1 MTDLIAT
8 HLTPDELDDWLA
20 GSLARNRESHLHGC
34 AECRHLVDADR
45 ALDHMLRALP
55 LFNPE
60 TGFSDRVMA
69 RVQIQR
75 RTRPLAV
82 AAALAAGLLLPM
94 AASVGW
100 SLANPDTLTQLLH
113 GAGSGMIGSGVAAV
127 RSFGSTLLSQPWY
140 PWVRGLFE
148 SPARLGLVFGATT
161 VAYAGGVLVLRRLLA
176 LPMPRVAH
184 VQG

>member
-34 AECRHLVDADR
+34 TDCRRLADADR
-45 ALDHMLRALP
+45 ALAHLVGALP
-55 LFNPE
+55 LFSPAV
-60 TGFSDRVMA
+60 GFSDRVMA
-69 RVQIQR
+69 RVEVRR
-75 RTRPLAV
+75 RTRPLV
-82 AAALAAGLLLPM
+82 IAAAVAAGLLLPM

-100 SLANPDTLTQLLH
+100 SLANPDTLSSLIQGT
-113 GAGSGMIGSGVAAV
+113 GSGISGLGVAAV
-127 RSFGSTLLSQPWY
+127 RSLGSTFLAQPWY
-140 PWVRGLFE
+140 PWVRGLIE
-148 SPARLGLVFGATT
+148 SPARLGLAFGAAAL
-161 VAYAGGVLVLRRLLA
+161 AYAGGVMVFRRLMA

>member
-8 HLTPDELDDWLA
+8 HLTPDELDDWLT
-20 GSLARNRESHLHGC
+20 GTLARNREVHLQAC
-34 AECRHLVDADR
+34 ADCRRLADADR
-45 ALDHMLRALP
+45 ALAHLLGTLP
-55 LFNPE
+55 LFSPAA
-60 TGFSDRVMA
+60 GFGDRVMA
-69 RVQIQR
+69 RVEVR
-75 RTRPLAV
+75 RRARPLAV

-100 SLANPDTLTQLLH
+100 SLAHQETLSQLLQ
-113 GAGSGMIGSGVAAV
+113 GAGGQLGRLTWEVV
-127 RSFGSTLLSQPWY
+127 RFSGSTLLAQPWY

-161 VAYAGGVLVLRRLLA
+161 VAYAGGVLVLRRLMA
-176 LPMPRVAH
+176 LPTPRVAH

>member
-20 GSLARNRESHLHGC
+20 GTLARTREVHLQGC
-34 AECRHLVDADR
+34 ADCRRLADADR
-45 ALDHMLRALP
+45 ALAHLLGTLP
-55 LFNPE
+55 LFSPAA
-60 TGFSDRVMA
+60 GFGDRVMA
-69 RVQIQR
+69 RVEVR
-75 RTRPLAV
+75 RRARPVAV

-100 SLANPDTLTQLLH
+100 SLAHQETLSQLLQ
-113 GAGSGMIGSGVAAV
+113 GAGGELGRLTWAMV
-127 RSFGSTLLSQPWY
+127 RSSGATLLAQPWY

-148 SPARLGLVFGATT
+148 SPARLGLVLGANA
-161 VAYAGGVLVLRRLLA
+161 VAYIGGVMVLRRLLA
-176 LPMPRVAH
+176 LPTPRVAH

>member
-20 GSLARNRESHLHGC
+20 GSLARNREAHLHGC
-34 AECRHLVDADR
+34 ADCRRLADADR
-45 ALDHMLRALP
+45 ALAHLLGTLP
-55 LFNPE
+55 LFSPAA
-60 TGFSDRVMA
+60 GFGDRVMA
-69 RVQIQR
+69 RVEVR
-75 RTRPLAV
+75 RRARPMAI

-100 SLANPDTLTQLLH
+100 SLANPDTLAQLLQ
-113 GAGSGMIGSGVAAV
+113 GAGSGISGFGVATV
-127 RSFGSTLLSQPWY
+127 RSFGSTLLAQPWY

-148 SPARLGLVFGATT
+148 SPARLGLVFGVTT
-161 VAYAGGVLVLRRLLA
+161 VAYAGGVLVLRRLMA

>member
-20 GSLARNRESHLHGC
+20 GTLARTRETHLQGC
-34 AECRHLVDADR
+34 ADCRRLADADR
-45 ALDHMLRALP
+45 ALAHLLGTLP
-55 LFNPE
+55 LFSPAA
-60 TGFSDRVMA
+60 GFGDRVMA
-69 RVQIQR
+69 RVEVR
-75 RTRPLAV
+75 RRARPMAI

-100 SLANPDTLTQLLH
+100 SLAHQETLSQLLQ
-113 GAGSGMIGSGVAAV
+113 V
-127 RSFGSTLLSQPWY
+127 RSSGSTLLAQPWY

-148 SPARLGLVFGATT
+148 SPARLGLVLGANA
-161 VAYAGGVLVLRRLLA
+161 VAYIGGVMVLRRLLA
-176 LPMPRVAH
+176 LPTPRVAH

>member
-20 GSLARNRESHLHGC
+20 GTLARSRELHLQACGD
-34 AECRHLVDADR
+34 CRRLADADR
-45 ALDHMLRALP
+45 ALAHLLGTLP
-55 LFNPE
+55 LFSPAADF
-60 TGFSDRVMA
+60 GDRVMA
-69 RVQIQR
+69 RVEVR
-75 RTRPLAV
+75 RRARPMAI

-100 SLANPDTLTQLLH
+100 SLAHQETLSQLLQ
-113 GAGSGMIGSGVAAV
+113 GAGGELGRLTWTTV
-127 RSFGSTLLSQPWY
+127 RSSGSTLLAQPWY

-148 SPARLGLVFGATT
+148 SPARLGLVLGVNA
-161 VAYAGGVLVLRRLLA
+161 VAYIGGVVMLRRLLA
-176 LPMPRVAH
+176 LPTPRVAH